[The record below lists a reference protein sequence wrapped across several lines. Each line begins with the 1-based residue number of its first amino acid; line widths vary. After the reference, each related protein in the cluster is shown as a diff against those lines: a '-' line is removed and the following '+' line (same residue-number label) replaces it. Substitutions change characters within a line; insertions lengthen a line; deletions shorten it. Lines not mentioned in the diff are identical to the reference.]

1 MKPIYV
7 ERLTQEERSIL
18 HKALHS
24 SSGFAVR
31 RCQILLSSA
40 EGKTARQIGSELHCS
55 DQTVRNAIRAF
66 EQEGLNCL
74 QEKSHARHDEQS
86 AFDEAGSERLR
97 EVIRL
102 CPRQFGHE
110 SSVWTLDLL
119 AQTCWQEGISSRP
132 VKADNVRYVLHQMG
146 ISWRRAKRW
155 LRSPDAHYEHR
166 KKDEIV

>member
-7 ERLTQEERSIL
+7 KELSQEEQSIL
-18 HKALHS
+18 RKGLQS
-24 SSGFAVR
+24 SSGFTVR

-40 EGKTARQIGSELHCS
+40 AGKTARQIATELHCS
-55 DQTVRNAIRAF
+55 DQTVRNAIRAY
-66 EQEGLNCL
+66 EQEGLKCL

-86 AFDEAGSERLR
+86 AFDEAGRERLR

-102 CPRQFGHE
+102 CPRQYGHE
-110 SSVWTLDLL
+110 SSVWTLELL
-119 AQTCWQEGISSRP
+119 AQTCWQERISSRP
-132 VKADNVRYVLHQMG
+132 VQADNVRYVLRQMG
-146 ISWRRAKRW
+146 ISWRRAKRR

>member
-1 MKPIYV
+1 MKPIYAK
-7 ERLTQEERSIL
+7 ELSQEEHNIL
-18 HKALHS
+18 RQGLQS
-24 SSGFAVR
+24 SSGFTVR

-40 EGKTARQIGSELHCS
+40 AGKSARQIASELHYS
-55 DQTVRNAIRAF
+55 DQTVRNAIRAY

-86 AFDEAGSERLR
+86 AFDEAGRERLR

-102 CPRQFGHE
+102 CPRQYGHE
-110 SSVWTLDLL
+110 SSVWTLELL

-132 VKADNVRYVLHQMG
+132 VQADNVRYVLRQMG
-146 ISWRRAKRW
+146 ISWRRAKRR

>member
-7 ERLTQEERSIL
+7 KELSQEERSIL
-18 HKALHS
+18 CKGLQS
-24 SSGFAVR
+24 SSGFTVR

-40 EGKTARQIGSELHCS
+40 AGKTARQIAAELHCS
-55 DQTVRNAIRAF
+55 DQTVRSAIRAY

-74 QEKSHARHDEQS
+74 QERSHARHDEQS
-86 AFDEAGSERLR
+86 AFDEAGRERLR

-102 CPRQFGHE
+102 CPRRYGHE

-119 AQTCWQEGISSRP
+119 AQTCWQEGMSSRP
-132 VKADNVRYVLHQMG
+132 VKADNVSYVLRQMG

>member
-1 MKPIYV
+1 MKPVYV
-7 ERLTQEERSIL
+7 KELTQEKRRIL
-18 HKALHS
+18 QKELHS
-24 SSGFAVR
+24 SSGFTVR

-40 EGKTARQIGSELHCS
+40 AGKTARQIANELHCS
-55 DQTVRNAIRAF
+55 DRTVRNAIRAF
-66 EQEGLNCL
+66 EQEGLDCL

-86 AFDEAGSERLR
+86 AFDAAGRERLR

-110 SSVWTLDLL
+110 SSVWTVDLL
-119 AQTCWQEGISSRP
+119 AQTCGREGISSRP
-132 VKADNVRYVLHQMG
+132 VKADNVRYVLRQMG